1 MATTLNNKQQEPI
14 LGMDEDVPV
23 VGTETEVEAPR
34 KLGLGSIVLIVGLI
48 AVALVFGIA
57 LVGQRQTQPDSGV
70 APTFSFETFD
80 GQAYNLADLRG
91 KVVMINFW
99 ASWCGPC
106 RAEAPELQSAWEYY
120 QANENVVFL
129 GIAYADNGPRS
140 IAYLEEFGI
149 SYLNAPDL
157 GTRISEAYH
166 IQGVPETFIVDQD
179 GNIAQF
185 IYAGISRDRLITII
199 DGLLAKESAG

>member
-80 GQAYNLADLRG
+80 GQAYSLADLRG

-120 QANENVVFL
+120 QANEDVVFL

>member
-1 MATTLNNKQQEPI
+1 MASTLNNKHQEPV
-14 LGMDEDVPV
+14 LVVDDLTPDVEA
-23 VGTETEVEAPR
+23 ETPVEAPR
-34 KLGLGSIVLIVGLI
+34 KLGLGSIVLIIGVI
-48 AVALVFGIA
+48 AISLVFGIA
-57 LVGQRQTQPDSGV
+57 LVSQRQTQPDSGV

-80 GQAYNLADLRG
+80 GQAYSLADLRG

-120 QANENVVFL
+120 QDSGDVVFL

-140 IAYLEEFGI
+140 IEYMNEFGI
-149 SYLNAPDL
+149 TYLNAPDL

-166 IQGVPETFIVDQD
+166 IQGVPETFIIDKE

-199 DGLLAKESAG
+199 DGLRAKESAG

>member
-1 MATTLNNKQQEPI
+1 MATTLNNKHQEPI
-14 LGMDEDVPV
+14 LETNEDEPL
-23 VGTETEVEAPR
+23 VGTEIEVEAPR
-34 KLGLGSIVLIVGLI
+34 KLGLGSIVLIIGVI
-48 AVALVFGIA
+48 AIALVFGIA

-80 GQAYNLADLRG
+80 GQAYNLTDLRG

-120 QANENVVFL
+120 QANDEVVFL

-140 IAYLEEFGI
+140 IAYMEEFGI

-199 DGLLAKESAG
+199 DGLLARESVG

>member
-1 MATTLNNKQQEPI
+1 LATTLNNKHQEPI
-14 LGMDEDVPV
+14 LETNEDEPL
-23 VGTETEVEAPR
+23 VGTEIEVEAPR
-34 KLGLGSIVLIVGLI
+34 KLGLGSIVLIIGVI
-48 AVALVFGIA
+48 AIALVFGIA

-80 GQAYNLADLRG
+80 GQAYNLTDLRG

-120 QANENVVFL
+120 QANDEVVFL

-140 IAYLEEFGI
+140 IAYMEEFGI

-199 DGLLAKESAG
+199 DGLLARESVG

>member
-1 MATTLNNKQQEPI
+1 
-14 LGMDEDVPV
+14 MDEDVPV

-80 GQAYNLADLRG
+80 GQAYSLADLRG

-120 QANENVVFL
+120 QANEDVVFL